1 MMMIVVMMIIRL
13 AQQHFPDLEIS
24 VMFQQILEACR
35 FLTYLVWI
43 PKQFITRTNPSW
55 TVKTFHARPNFHLSG
70 GWLVSMSNLPDHF
83 LQGSFNSSIDDIFTE
98 WNQWIWFQLP
108 VFWSKFPSYSNVVL
122 HFQHS
127 IVGDIWLIWL
137 TWLLLRVELPEI
149 WSDWNSSEYIF
160 NKPRVASK
168 LLNDPRNEFGW

>member
-13 AQQHFPDLEIS
+13 VQQHFPDLEIS
-24 VMFQQILEACR
+24 VMFQQILKACR

-83 LQGSFNSSIDDIFTE
+83 LQGPFNSSIDDIFTE
-98 WNQWIWFQLP
+98 C
-108 VFWSKFPSYSNVVL
+108 
-122 HFQHS
+122 
-127 IVGDIWLIWL
+127 G
-137 TWLLLRVELPEI
+137 
-149 WSDWNSSEYIF
+149 
-160 NKPRVASK
+160 
-168 LLNDPRNEFGW
+168 NEFGSNYQFFGVNLPVIRMECTFAFPTQYRRWYLIDLINLTPAACRVTWNLEWLEQFRIHFS